1 MAIGNTTQLA
11 ELIRLNYDAA
21 FASLISRDEFMMQ
34 RLPKQPVT
42 GDGIRWK
49 VQDDAKNTSVGSYA
63 ESASLPTAVAHKY
76 LEAKLTHRYVWGVIE
91 VTGQAI
97 AQTQG
102 EGGFKA
108 ALRSEIDETMLD
120 MRNQIN
126 SYLLGATAAGT
137 DIDGIQTWNKDSATY
152 ATIDPAT
159 YTGWAAYKNANS
171 GTARALTV
179 ALMQDVKTKVEDT
192 PRFGKVSVIL
202 TGPTQWNN
210 YGNLLTSL
218 RRFRPEDT
226 LDGGFQAL
234 DFEGVPVVKVPS
246 FVSGR
251 MDFISERDNKGQ
263 ANIVYRVLR
272 NFDVQDKSQTVAD
285 GAKFV
290 IYHYANVQ
298 CRNRRINGFL
308 ADLS

>member
-1 MAIGNTTQLA
+1 MAIGTTTQLA
-11 ELIRLNYDAA
+11 ELIRLVYDKP
-21 FASLISRDEFMMQ
+21 FASLISRNEFMLA
-34 RLPKQPVT
+34 RFPKQDVT

-49 VQDDAKNTSVGSYA
+49 VQDDQKNTSAGSYS

-76 LEAKLTHRYVWGVIE
+76 IDAKLTHRYVWAVIE
-91 VTGQAI
+91 VTGQII

-108 ALRSEIDETMLD
+108 ALRSEMDETMLD
-120 MRNQIN
+120 LRNQIN
-126 SYLLGATAAGT
+126 TYLLGATSAAT

-152 ATIDPAT
+152 GNIDPTT
-159 YTGWAAYKNANS
+159 YTGWASYKNANA
-171 GTARALTV
+171 GTGRALTV

-192 PRFGKVSVIL
+192 PRFGNVSVIL

-218 RRFRPEDT
+218 RRFMPADT

-234 DFEGVPVVKVPS
+234 DFEGVPVVKVPG
-246 FVSGR
+246 FVTGR
-251 MDFISERDNKGQ
+251 MDFLSEKDNKGA
-263 ANIVYRVLR
+263 ANLVYRVLR

-285 GAKFV
+285 GARFV
-290 IYHYANVQ
+290 IYHYANMQ

-308 ADLS
+308 SDLS